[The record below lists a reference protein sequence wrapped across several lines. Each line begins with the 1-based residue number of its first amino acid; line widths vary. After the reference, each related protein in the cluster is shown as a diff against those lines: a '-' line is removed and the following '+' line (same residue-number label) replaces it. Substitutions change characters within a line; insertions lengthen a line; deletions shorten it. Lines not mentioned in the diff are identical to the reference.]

1 MDGSNQ
7 GNLSRE
13 WDMGTGFSPEF
24 ESGCPKCAIEPAKIS
39 KV

>member
-7 GNLSRE
+7 ETCPGSGTWVQAFHQNLK
-13 WDMGTGFSPEF
+13 
-24 ESGCPKCAIEPAKIS
+24 SGCPKCAIEPAKIS